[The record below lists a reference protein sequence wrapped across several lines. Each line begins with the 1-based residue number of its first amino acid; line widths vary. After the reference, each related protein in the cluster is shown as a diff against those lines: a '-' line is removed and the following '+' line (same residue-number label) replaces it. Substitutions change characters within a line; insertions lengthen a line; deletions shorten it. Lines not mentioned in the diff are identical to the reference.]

1 MISIQHTSFHL
12 YFHHLIPGYY
22 LVPNYKKLLTVLLGF
37 PGGSAMN
44 NLPGNSGVSGSIPG
58 LGRSPGKENDNPLQY
73 SCLVFREGGDLKC
86 CTGNNLWEKRYIDKW
101 HTVRFQ
107 LYSTA

>member
-22 LVPNYKKLLTVLLGF
+22 LVPNYKRLLTVLLGF
-37 PGGSAMN
+37 PGGSAIN

-58 LGRSPGKENDNPLQY
+58 LGTSPGEENDNPLQY
-73 SCLVFREGGDLKC
+73 SCLGNPKVKRSLGGSRSLGGKELDM
-86 CTGNNLWEKRYIDKW
+86 T
-101 HTVRFQ
+101 
-107 LYSTA
+107 